1 MNWRNKK
8 RKGKRSRW
16 SKKCSATR
24 KETDI
29 QDTTKTT
36 GTNESGET
44 EVEKSACELD
54 DRETSSSSAKKIK
67 IIITHLDEQKHRAQV
82 DNHESM
88 QEYVLH
94 FVNWVKDF
102 PQ

>member
-1 MNWRNKK
+1 M
-8 RKGKRSRW
+8 
-16 SKKCSATR
+16 
-24 KETDI
+24 I
-29 QDTTKTT
+29 
-36 GTNESGET
+36 GET
-44 EVEKSACELD
+44 KKEKENALAGQKNVQLPEKKLIFKILQRLQVQMRVVKLRWKKSACVLD

-82 DNHESM
+82 DTHESM

>member
-1 MNWRNKK
+1 M
-8 RKGKRSRW
+8 
-16 SKKCSATR
+16 
-24 KETDI
+24 
-29 QDTTKTT
+29 
-36 GTNESGET
+36 SGET

-88 QEYVLH
+88 QECVLH